1 MSPTTF
7 TFQICSLNM
16 KPITLEST
24 AVSLPVIQGETITVL
39 PGHTPL
45 ITALDIGIVAI
56 QQEGTDKLFFAVMG
70 GIAQVTQ
77 NRVVIYTNAYEEGKN
92 IPEDETGFNQ
102 WSKGVSYEKKKEEER
117 IRFYLLNTIKKWQK
131 THRTGSLSNS

>member
-7 TFQICSLNM
+7 TFQICSLNT

-70 GIAQVTQ
+70 GVAQVTQ